1 MQIQTPWV
9 LAEQDIAMHKFNIFV
24 KAAFVDKSFAP
35 PKTYRDDR
43 VAWEIAEVLALHFR
57 GLLKER
63 VQQSPFFG
71 IIVDETTDNST
82 TQQLI
87 LYIKYLNKKLDGDIE
102 VAVEYLDLVCPE
114 NGTAEGLVV
123 INNFLID

>member
-1 MQIQTPWV
+1 
-9 LAEQDIAMHKFNIFV
+9 MHKFGILV
-24 KAAFVDKSFAP
+24 ESALVDKGFAP

-43 VAWEIAEVLALHFR
+43 VAWEIAEELALHFR

-63 VQQSPFFG
+63 VHQSPLFC
-71 IIVDETTDNST
+71 IMVDETTDSST

-87 LYIKYLNKKLDGDIE
+87 LKIKLLNKFDGDIE
-102 VAVEYLDLVCPE
+102 VAVEYLDLVFPE

-123 INNFLID
+123 VNNLFDGLIR